1 MRNFLKNLLTD
12 DEMKILGFLVFLG
25 LLGLGIK
32 FTGLTA
38 TNESE
43 VVDSLN
49 FEQNYEIKYDLN
61 MVSQKELIT
70 IRGIGEKKAGDIISY
85 RKEFGFSSKH
95 DLKKIKGI
103 GEITYNKIK
112 DNFYDFESDSLIAN
126 DQKILLRKEKNI
138 TSESSKININS
149 AAAED
154 LITLKGIGPK
164 RAELILE
171 LRKQI
176 GQFNNIEQLLEIKGI
191 GPKTLENIKDRIY
204 VGEP

>member
-32 FTGLTA
+32 FSGLTA

-43 VVDSLN
+43 AVDSLN
-49 FEQNYEIKYDLN
+49 FEKNYEIKYDLN
-61 MVSQKELIT
+61 TVSKKELIT
-70 IRGIGEKKAGDIISY
+70 IKGIGEKKAEDIIAY
-85 RKEFGFSSKH
+85 REEFGFSSKH

-112 DNFYDFESDSLIAN
+112 DNFNDFEFDSLITN
-126 DQKILLRKEKNI
+126 NSETLLEKEKI
-138 TSESSKININS
+138 TESSKININS
-149 AAAED
+149 ASAED

-164 RAELILE
+164 KAELILE
-171 LRKQI
+171 LRKKI
-176 GQFNNIEQLLEIKGI
+176 GKFNNIQQLLEIKGI

-204 VGEP
+204 VGEQ

>member
-1 MRNFLKNLLTD
+1 MRDFIKNLLTD

-49 FEQNYEIKYDLN
+49 FEKNYEIKYNLN
-61 MVSQKELIT
+61 TVSKKELIT
-70 IRGIGEKKAGDIISY
+70 IKGIGEKKAGDIISY

-103 GEITYNKIK
+103 GEITYKKITIK
-112 DNFYDFESDSLIAN
+112 KVIRFSASYIYLLSSKTSSMSLIN
-126 DQKILLRKEKNI
+126 LRRTN
-138 TSESSKININS
+138 
-149 AAAED
+149 
-154 LITLKGIGPK
+154 
-164 RAELILE
+164 
-171 LRKQI
+171 
-176 GQFNNIEQLLEIKGI
+176 
-191 GPKTLENIKDRIY
+191 
-204 VGEP
+204 

>member
-1 MRNFLKNLLTD
+1 MRNFIKNLLTD

-49 FEQNYEIKYDLN
+49 FEKNYEIKYDLN
-61 MVSQKELIT
+61 TVSKKELIT
-70 IRGIGEKKAGDIISY
+70 IRGIGEKKAEDIISY
-85 RKEFGFSSKH
+85 RKESGFSSKH

-126 DQKILLRKEKNI
+126 DQEILLRKEKNI
-138 TSESSKININS
+138 ISESSKININS
-149 AAAED
+149 ASKED

-164 RAELILE
+164 KAELILE
-171 LRKQI
+171 LRKKI
-176 GQFNNIEQLLEIKGI
+176 GKFDNIEQLLEIKGI
-191 GPKTLENIKDRIY
+191 GPKTLENIKDKIY